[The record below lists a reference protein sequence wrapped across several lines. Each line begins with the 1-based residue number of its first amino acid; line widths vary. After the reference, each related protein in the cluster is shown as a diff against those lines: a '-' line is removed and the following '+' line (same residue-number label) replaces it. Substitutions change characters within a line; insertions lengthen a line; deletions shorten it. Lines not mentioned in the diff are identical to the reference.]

1 MKKSDLSMSD
11 KQVAVMIILGII
23 IGAIGAWFT
32 GISFRGSFILAV
44 VFMFIFDCLYLYL
57 FRKFKQYKLKKDE
70 D

>member
-1 MKKSDLSMSD
+1 MKKNDLSMSD
-11 KQVAVMIILGII
+11 KQVAIMIILGII
-23 IGAIGAWFT
+23 IGAIGAWLT